1 MRHFLCEAQHFC
13 ERWLGPAGSHCL
25 CMCPSLEDGTAANSV
40 DDPTSILATETSS
53 TFSGH
58 DDGCLESTRERN
70 LRRLP
75 RVYSSLNVTI
85 CHLTGSCN
93 FFHTE

>member
-1 MRHFLCEAQHFC
+1 MRHFCVRRSISVSGGLALPDHTVWACA
-13 ERWLGPAGSHCL
+13 LP
-25 CMCPSLEDGTAANSV
+25 LEDGTAANSV